1 MGLISR
7 SPEQLGQTER
17 EARASICSRMGSSI
31 PGITVTISPI
41 CLNDGGLLRIVPYKR
56 GYRTN
61 AFGRFHLSGYAT
73 YQELAVTV
81 RMKYGKSETLISVVA
96 IYSELDRND
105 HVPSGSF
112 LREYPVV
119 RCFFNGGPQ

>member
-17 EARASICSRMGSSI
+17 EARGSICSRMGSSI
-31 PGITVTISPI
+31 PGITATISPI

-73 YQELAVTV
+73 YQDLRRESLNREVSRAGTVERNRELALAD
-81 RMKYGKSETLISVVA
+81 SE
-96 IYSELDRND
+96 
-105 HVPSGSF
+105 PF
-112 LREYPVV
+112 
-119 RCFFNGGPQ
+119 